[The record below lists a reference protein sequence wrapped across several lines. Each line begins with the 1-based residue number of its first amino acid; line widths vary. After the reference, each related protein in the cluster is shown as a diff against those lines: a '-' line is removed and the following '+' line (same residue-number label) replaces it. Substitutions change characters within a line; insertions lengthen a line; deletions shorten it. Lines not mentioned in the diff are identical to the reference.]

1 MLNFFGAS
9 RRRVAVGAA
18 WAAAYA
24 LVFQIFSAGLLLAS
38 VSPASADFD
47 APLCITGLHKQD
59 AHNQD
64 SPASPDLPVAKTGLY
79 CPLCTVHFFGHA
91 LLPEAPSLFHAVAV
105 PAPPPAVLAPQAT
118 AFTRVYAERAR
129 DPPCQI

>member
-1 MLNFFGAS
+1 MLKFFSAS
-9 RRRVAVGAA
+9 RRWVAVGAA
-18 WAAAYA
+18 WAATYA
-24 LVFQIFSAGLLLAS
+24 LVFQIFCAGLLLAS

-59 AHNQD
+59 SHSQE

-91 LLPEAPSLFHAVAV
+91 LRPEAPAQFRAVAV
-105 PAPPPAVLAPQAT
+105 PVPARPVFTPQAT
-118 AFTRVYAERAR
+118 AFTCVYAERAR
-129 DPPCQI
+129 DPPSQI